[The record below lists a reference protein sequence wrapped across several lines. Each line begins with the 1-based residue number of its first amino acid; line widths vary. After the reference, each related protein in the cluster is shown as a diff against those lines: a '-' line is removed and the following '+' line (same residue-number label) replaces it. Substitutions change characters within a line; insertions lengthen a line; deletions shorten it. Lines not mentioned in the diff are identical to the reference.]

1 MKNGCKS
8 FSSLIMDKLKIEPY
22 FQNRLDDITFAQIKL
37 RQLNHRGSHIEDT
50 MMLIDELH
58 QYIWYLYKHIEQLE
72 KDKQFLNIE
81 RIKK

>member
-1 MKNGCKS
+1 MMNGCKA
-8 FSSLIMDKLKIEPY
+8 FSSSIMDKLNIAPY
-22 FQNRLDDITFAQIKL
+22 YQNRIDDITFAKTKL
-37 RQLNHRGSHIEDT
+37 RQLNSRGSYIEDT
-50 MMLIDELH
+50 MMLIDELY

>member
-1 MKNGCKS
+1 MKNGYKS
-8 FSSLIMDKLKIEPY
+8 FSSPIMDKLKIEPY
-22 FQNRLDDITFAQIKL
+22 FQNRVDDITFAKTKL